1 MTFRRSHSNTLYA
14 GTFFSLTCIIAPNT
28 SGVDTNVTVQS
39 SLSIPRSVDAERVV
53 ISPPMITGG
62 MYEITVT
69 FSHLIEDDTGTY
81 NCSAMVASSSQQN
94 LIIASDPSFGSESI
108 SVEHKYM

>member
-1 MTFRRSHSNTLYA
+1 
-14 GTFFSLTCIIAPNT
+14 
-28 SGVDTNVTVQS
+28 
-39 SLSIPRSVDAERVV
+39 
-53 ISPPMITGG
+53 

-108 SVEHKYM
+108 SVERKYM